1 MNTVKYHVVK
11 VVHSAPGHFQK
22 REISSRSAAC
32 YYQRNHKLKFVEG
45 VSCVTQLSCVKP
57 YYLPPADRPGTGDY
71 KMPCVRVGVRA
82 SVRHIFTKAFL
93 SLKIL

>member
-1 MNTVKYHVVK
+1 MQTTN
-11 VVHSAPGHFQK
+11 S
-22 REISSRSAAC
+22 
-32 YYQRNHKLKFVEG
+32 
-45 VSCVTQLSCVKP
+45 

-71 KMPCVRVGVRA
+71 KMPCVRASVHAWVRA